1 LHDVES
7 FIDDLGAKLTPRSRH
22 VCTFLGAGASAACG
36 LPSVADLEKKVTRD
50 LRTKRL
56 ALRKQMKGRNL
67 EQALSRVRRI
77 ASLLE
82 GGAGEVDGL
91 NAKAASALDD
101 AICRSVVKHLAID
114 GADLVPVLR
123 FAQWAA
129 HADYDTPLEL
139 FTVNYDLLLETALER
154 LAVPYF
160 DGFAGALAARFRTD
174 LVEASPDDPR
184 VWLPPFVARLWK
196 LHGSVNWEWEDG
208 GKEIT
213 RQGQAVSS
221 GRPAAIYP
229 SDTKYDESRRV
240 PFVVLQDRFRRSL
253 DTPETLVLISGYSW
267 ADEHLN
273 DMFFDAAK
281 RRPRTELVACS
292 YGSLPDVLA
301 ERAQELPNIQ
311 AITDGEAVIG
321 GIRGRWEPPADDIPD
336 VWEGG
341 KCLLGDFRHLSEIL
355 ARSSPRHGD
364 TGRRVA
370 EFLEGLTA
378 GA

>member
-1 LHDVES
+1 MHKVGG
-7 FIDDLGAKLTPRSRH
+7 FVDDLGAKLTPRSRH
-22 VCTFLGAGASAACG
+22 VCAFLGAGASTACG
-36 LPSVADLEKKVTRD
+36 LPTVADLEQEVTRD
-50 LRTKRL
+50 LRTNRS
-56 ALRKQMKGRNL
+56 ALRKQLKGRNL

-77 ASLLE
+77 ASLLD

-91 NAKAASALDD
+91 NAKAASALDE
-101 AICRSVVKHLAID
+101 AICHSVVKHLAID
-114 GADLVPVLR
+114 GADLIPVLR

-160 DGFAGALAARFRTD
+160 DGFTGSLAARFRTD

-184 VWLPPFVARLWK
+184 AWLPPFVVRLWK

-208 GKEIT
+208 GKEVT
-213 RQGQAVSS
+213 RHGQAVPS

-253 DTPETLVLISGYSW
+253 ETPETLVLISGYSW

-273 DMFFDAAK
+273 EMLFDSAK

-301 ERAQELPNIQ
+301 ARAQELPNVQ
-311 AITDGEAVIG
+311 AITDEEAVIG
-321 GIRGRWEPPADDIPD
+321 GIRDEWEPPDDDIPG

-341 KCLLGDFRHLSEIL
+341 KCLLGDFRHLSGVL

-364 TGRRVA
+364 TERRVA
-370 EFLEGLTA
+370 EFLEGLA
-378 GA
+378 ASA